1 MTKVDLDAYIDSIFE
16 RFADM
21 PDRKLNNYIA
31 GKRCG
36 QCDLWKISS
45 MCPRETP
52 GTGKRSGYSVGP
64 SSEDFPCKSFV
75 PNFDFDIALQV
86 QTMKKLES

>member
-1 MTKVDLDAYIDSIFE
+1 
-16 RFADM
+16 
-21 PDRKLNNYIA
+21 
-31 GKRCG
+31 
-36 QCDLWKISS
+36 